1 MSQKLSRRQFIVM
14 SSLSLGALALPGC
27 NSAPAQPSATVA
39 ATVAKSSGPQKGG
52 TLRIGFPI
60 SPSMLNPA
68 QEPTGSGVNLFVT
81 VYDTLV
87 WIDASFTPQPSL
99 ASSWQTSADGLEW
112 TFKLREGVKFHHGTP
127 FTAKDVV
134 YTFEGLLDP
143 KNGYSVAASFAFI
156 DKVVAVDDHT
166 VQFRFNKANVDFP
179 LLLGDPFSGA
189 FIMPHDRTME
199 QIGQTASGTG
209 AYKLKEFKQGEY
221 SHLVRNEEYWRE
233 NSAYFDEIR
242 YLYIADIATRVASLN
257 SKDLDILFNV
267 PASAMSTI
275 NSEVAEVIAIP
286 SGGTE
291 PIVMNL
297 TMEPF
302 TDVRVGQALKHLV
315 DREAML
321 KVVLQG
327 QGVIGNDQL
336 LPPDHPF
343 AADLPPYPHDVAK
356 AKALLAEAG
365 YPDGFEVKLASS
377 SLSLNISN
385 SAVAFQEMAKA
396 GGIKVEIVNIPP
408 DSYWTEY
415 FKYPMFVTQS
425 TSVPSADF
433 LFTSY
438 FHSTSPLNE
447 ASFNNPE
454 VDKLIDAARGE
465 ADTAKRKDLYGQI
478 QKVIQAE
485 GGYIVSYFNSTRYAQ
500 RKGVEGLV
508 YTPNLMIYPHTG
520 YFTQS

>member
-1 MSQKLSRRQFIVM
+1 
-14 SSLSLGALALPGC
+14 
-27 NSAPAQPSATVA
+27 
-39 ATVAKSSGPQKGG
+39 
-52 TLRIGFPI
+52 
-60 SPSMLNPA
+60 
-68 QEPTGSGVNLFVT
+68 
-81 VYDTLV
+81 
-87 WIDASFTPQPSL
+87 
-99 ASSWQTSADGLEW
+99 
-112 TFKLREGVKFHHGTP
+112 
-127 FTAKDVV
+127 
-134 YTFEGLLDP
+134 
-143 KNGYSVAASFAFI
+143 
-156 DKVVAVDDHT
+156 
-166 VQFRFNKANVDFP
+166 
-179 LLLGDPFSGA
+179 
-189 FIMPHDRTME
+189 
-199 QIGQTASGTG
+199 
-209 AYKLKEFKQGEY
+209 
-221 SHLVRNEEYWRE
+221 
-233 NSAYFDEIR
+233 
-242 YLYIADIATRVASLN
+242 
-257 SKDLDILFNV
+257 
-267 PASAMSTI
+267 
-275 NSEVAEVIAIP
+275 
-286 SGGTE
+286 
-291 PIVMNL
+291 
-297 TMEPF
+297 MEPF

-336 LPPDHPF
+336 LPPGHPF